1 MSFRRLKPLRGKP
14 NSHGAGKTMSGW
26 SACNNHDG
34 VQVEAAGEAEMERI
48 ARGIAKAASA
58 ACGYAVKI
66 DAKRGPA
73 WVT

>member
-1 MSFRRLKPLRGKP
+1 M
-14 NSHGAGKTMSGW
+14 
-26 SACNNHDG
+26 
-34 VQVEAAGEAEMERI
+34 EAAGEAEMERI

-66 DAKRGPA
+66 DAKRGTA